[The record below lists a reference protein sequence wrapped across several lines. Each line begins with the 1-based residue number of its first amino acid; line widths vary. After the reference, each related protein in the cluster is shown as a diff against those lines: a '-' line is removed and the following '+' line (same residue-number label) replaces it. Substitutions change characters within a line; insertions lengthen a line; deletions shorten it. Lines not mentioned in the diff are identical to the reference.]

1 MWQPTFDQVF
11 KILTAAG
18 GFGTFVWT
26 VYTWRAKSLD
36 DQAAARADAEKARK
50 TRQIEA
56 TKPFLDRQLQIYSD
70 ITQFAAAIAA
80 AEDAGSRNQFAP
92 EFWRL
97 YYGQMALVE
106 NPEVEAAMVEFG
118 KVLKT
123 TQDRQELQRLAL
135 ALAGACR
142 GSLDRSWGIHAWTA
156 PDKAADN

>member
-56 TKPFLDRQLQIYSD
+56 TRPFLDRQLQLYND
-70 ITQFAAAIAA
+70 VTQFAAIIASTEEPA
-80 AEDAGSRNQFAP
+80 RDISSPGNSGGCTTDRWRWSRTP
-92 EFWRL
+92 KWR
-97 YYGQMALVE
+97 
-106 NPEVEAAMVEFG
+106 
-118 KVLKT
+118 
-123 TQDRQELQRLAL
+123 QRWWSS
-135 ALAGACR
+135 G
-142 GSLDRSWGIHAWTA
+142 RS
-156 PDKAADN
+156 

>member
-1 MWQPTFDQVF
+1 
-11 KILTAAG
+11 
-18 GFGTFVWT
+18 
-26 VYTWRAKSLD
+26 
-36 DQAAARADAEKARK
+36 
-50 TRQIEA
+50 
-56 TKPFLDRQLQIYSD
+56 
-70 ITQFAAAIAA
+70 
-80 AEDAGSRNQFAP
+80 
-92 EFWRL
+92 
-97 YYGQMALVE
+97 MALVE

>member
-56 TKPFLDRQLQIYSD
+56 TRPFLDRQLQLYND
-70 ITQFAAAIAA
+70 VTQFAAIIAST
-80 AEDAGSRNQFAP
+80 EEPGPRYQFTG

-123 TQDRQELQRLAL
+123 TQDQQELQRLAL
-135 ALAGACR
+135 AIAGACR
-142 GSLDRSWGIHAWTA
+142 RSLDRSWGIHAWTA
-156 PDKAADN
+156 PDKAASN